1 MKIGIITLPPYANYG
16 GILQA
21 YALQSV
27 LQDMGHEV
35 CVLVNE
41 HKFYKPTKEE
51 YVKRTIL
58 KLLGKNIIIR
68 AEKKAEEEAPL
79 IFGKLWNFIDTYIHK
94 CKISRFEDL
103 EACQLDA
110 IVVGSDQVWRPIYFQ
125 KLWRCPIQNAF
136 LSFSE
141 NWNIKRI
148 AYAASL
154 GVDQWEY
161 SKEQTQKCRKYAQRF
176 NAISVREKSA
186 VGLLEDNFAVNPE
199 FVLDPTM
206 LLSIDKYKNL
216 FKNIHLKTHKN
227 GLLNYILDNDDR
239 KRDIVNGFDK
249 AKSLEA
255 FSVTNTMVESAAPV
269 EERIMPSVEAWLK
282 GFYDAEFVVTDSF
295 HACVFSILFG
305 KPFVAIGNAARGM
318 GRFRSLL
325 ETFGLED
332 HLCCSEK
339 QIDYARDYSIPDKV
353 YLILEDLRRK
363 SLVFLQDSLT
373 DNNILV

>member
-1 MKIGIITLPPYANYG
+1 MKIGILTLPPYANYG

-51 YVKRTIL
+51 YIKRIIL

-68 AEKKAEEEAPL
+68 AEKKAEKEAPL
-79 IFGKLWNFIDTYIHK
+79 IFGKLWNFIDTYIRR
-94 CKISRFEDL
+94 CKVNRFEDL
-103 EACQLDA
+103 ETCQFDA
-110 IVVGSDQVWRPIYFQ
+110 VVVGSDQVWRPIYFQ

-161 SKEQTQKCRKYAQRF
+161 SKEQTQNCRKYAQCF

-186 VGLLEDNFAVNPE
+186 VGLLEDNFAVKSE

-206 LLSIDKYKNL
+206 LLSIDKYKDL
-216 FKNIHLKTHKN
+216 LKNIQLKTHKN
-227 GLLNYILDNDDR
+227 GLLNYILDNDNR
-239 KRDIVNGFDK
+239 KRDIVNGFAK

-255 FSVTNTMVESAAPV
+255 FSVTNTMVESSALI

-295 HACVFSILFG
+295 HACVFSILFR
-305 KPFVAIGNAARGM
+305 KPFVAIGNAERGM

-325 ETFGLED
+325 ETFGLEN
-332 HLCCSEK
+332 HLISSEDD
-339 QIDYARDYSIPDKV
+339 IDYSCDYSILDSAYV
-353 YLILEDLRRK
+353 RLEALKEK
-363 SLVFLQDSLT
+363 SFDFLLNALS
-373 DNNILV
+373 DNYEI